1 MELSEL
7 QRTSMGFDTA
17 VLKPV
22 FVGEDKKEDLN
33 HFAIWNEDKEKV
45 SAIVSPQYELIQHR
59 VVVSEVAEALQE
71 LGLKGEAVVS
81 NGGDVVF
88 IDISFPEAKLYVAK
102 GEEFYAGIRLV
113 NSYNKTTGIMVLP
126 HLKRLVCQNGMA
138 MNVGWVKEFSV
149 THTSKLAKEFATII
163 PTMLKSM
170 IDGNDKFKAMVNNCI
185 ADTMEWQS
193 LKIVVGTLIKTD
205 KHRDKIWD
213 ILMKAN
219 KETYSR
225 WECYNAIT
233 NYCSVE
239 KLTPLV
245 QNALQNKA
253 QKILIT
259 PLAQLMPKQEV
270 PAGGI

>member
-1 MELSEL
+1 MDLSEL
-7 QRTSMGFDTA
+7 QRTSLGFDQA

-22 FVGEDKKEDLN
+22 LIGEDKKEDLN

-45 SAIVSPQYELIQHR
+45 SAIVSPQYELIQHK
-59 VVVSEVAEALQE
+59 VVVSEVVEALKE
-71 LGLKGEAVVS
+71 LGLKGDAIV
-81 NGGDVVF
+81 NDGGDIVF

-102 GEEFYAGIRLV
+102 GEEFYAGIKII
-113 NSYNKTTGIMVLP
+113 NSFNKQSGIQILP
-126 HLKRLVCQNGMA
+126 HLKRLVCQNGMT
-138 MNVGWVKEFSV
+138 MNIGWVKEFSV
-149 THTSKLAKEFATII
+149 SHTSKLAKEFATII

-170 IDGNDKFKAMVNNCI
+170 IEGNDKFKALVNNCI

-193 LKIVVGTLIKTD
+193 LKIVVGALIKTD

-219 KETYSR
+219 KEKYSR
-225 WECYNAIT
+225 WDAYNSIT
-233 NYCSVE
+233 SYCSVE

-253 QKILIT
+253 QILLTT
-259 PLAQLMPKQEV
+259 PLIELVPKQV
-270 PAGGI
+270 IPA